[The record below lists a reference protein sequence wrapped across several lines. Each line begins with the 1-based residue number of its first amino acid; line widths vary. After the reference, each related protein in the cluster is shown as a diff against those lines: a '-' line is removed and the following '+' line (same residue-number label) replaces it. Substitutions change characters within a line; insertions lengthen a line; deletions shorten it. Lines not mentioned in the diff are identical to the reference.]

1 MTEIDLHKVPQH
13 IAIIMDG
20 NGRWAKNRNLA
31 RLEGHKKG
39 SEVAEDIVDAA
50 LDLGVK
56 YLTLYAFSQE
66 NWKRPGEEVV
76 GLMDLL
82 HYFLISKKE
91 KFIKNQVRLCV
102 IGEIESLPV
111 AVKEVLLSIMDAT
124 RSFSKLTLVL
134 ALSYGSRNEILRAVQ
149 KFIKS
154 NQPHSG
160 GEGEAPAA
168 LPMEGATRAPVVDEF
183 SKYLDTKSFPDP
195 DLLIRTSGEYRIS
208 NFLLWQMAYTELYF
222 TETLWPD
229 FNKEELVR
237 AISEYQRRE
246 RRFGL
251 TSDQLREFD

>member
-1 MTEIDLHKVPQH
+1 MMEIDSRKIPQH
-13 IAIIMDG
+13 VAIIMDG
-20 NGRWAKNRNLA
+20 NGRWAKKRNLH

-39 SEVAEDIVDAA
+39 SEVAEDIVDASLA
-50 LDLGVK
+50 LGVK

-91 KFIKNQVRLCV
+91 KFIKNQVRLCA
-102 IGEIESLPV
+102 IGEIENLPV
-111 AVKEVLLSIMDAT
+111 AVKEVLLSIIDAT

-154 NQPHSG
+154 KQLHSG
-160 GEGEAPAA
+160 GEGED
-168 LPMEGATRAPVVDEF
+168 ATRAPMEDF
-183 SKYLDTKSFPDP
+183 ANFLDTKSFPDP

-229 FNKEELVR
+229 FNKEELIR

>member
-1 MTEIDLHKVPQH
+1 MESIDPRKIPQH

-20 NGRWAKNRNLA
+20 NGRWAQKRDLL
-31 RLEGHKKG
+31 RLEGHKRG

-50 LDLGVK
+50 LELKVK

-82 HYFLISKKE
+82 HYFLVSKRE
-91 KFIKNQVRLCV
+91 KFLKNGVRLRA

-111 AVKEVLLSIMDAT
+111 AVKEVLLEIMDVT
-124 RSFSKLTLVL
+124 RSCDKLTLVL
-134 ALSYGSRNEILRAVQ
+134 ALSYGSRSEILRGIQ
-149 KFIKS
+149 RMLK
-154 NQPHSG
+154 QGP
-160 GEGEAPAA
+160 EAPPLTAEVFA
-168 LPMEGATRAPVVDEF
+168 QF
-183 SKYLDTKSFPDP
+183 LDTKSIPDP

-229 FNKEELVR
+229 FNKDELLR
-237 AISEYQRRE
+237 AILEYQRRE